1 MADEQKS
8 QKGPGAI
15 LTAVVV
21 ALIAG
26 GSAPWWSK
34 YVWPE
39 PQAVASDTTKTIDAS
54 RSLENTATARFGEN
68 KTIDVPPA
76 TTQPKTHTEMGAL
89 EFNTNRQGGDLNSG
103 EEVRGADDCS
113 SLCAQDNR
121 CQAMTFVQHPNGVGG
136 ICWLKNVAKDPLPQP
151 GMTSAARVVITDS

>member
-8 QKGPGAI
+8 QKGLGAV

-26 GSAPWWSK
+26 SSAPWWSK
-34 YVWPE
+34 YIWPE
-39 PQAVASDTTKTIDAS
+39 PEAVASDTDAS
-54 RSLENTATARFGEN
+54 NSLENTTTAPFGDNAAVDDPPIATQS
-68 KTIDVPPA
+68 KP
-76 TTQPKTHTEMGAL
+76 HTEMGAL
-89 EFNTNRQGGDLNSG
+89 EFNTNRQGADLNSG
-103 EEVRGADDCS
+103 DEVRRADDCS

-151 GMTSAARVVITDS
+151 GMTSAAKVVKADN

>member
-8 QKGPGAI
+8 QKGLGAI

-26 GSAPWWSK
+26 SSAPWWSK
-34 YVWPE
+34 YIWPD
-39 PQAVASDTTKTIDAS
+39 PQPMASDTIKTIDAS
-54 RSLENTATARFGEN
+54 SSLENTTIEPFDEN
-68 KTIDVPPA
+68 KTVNDPQ
-76 TTQPKTHTEMGAL
+76 TKKQPGSHTEMGAL
-89 EFNTNRQGGDLNSG
+89 EFDTNRQGADLNSG
-103 EEVRGADDCS
+103 DEVRRADDCS

-151 GMTSAARVVITDS
+151 GMTSAAKVLKIDN

>member
-8 QKGPGAI
+8 QKALGAI

-26 GSAPWWSK
+26 SSAPWWSK
-34 YVWPE
+34 YIWPE
-39 PQAVASDTTKTIDAS
+39 PQAVASGPTNTIDES
-54 RSLENTATARFGEN
+54 SPVENTATGPFDEN
-68 KTIDVPPA
+68 KAVDVPLI

-89 EFNTNRQGGDLNSG
+89 EFNTNRQGADLNSG
-103 EEVRGADDCS
+103 DEVRRADDCS

-151 GMTSAARVVITDS
+151 GMTSAAKVVKTDN